1 MKLSTFETLCLR
13 WASQGKSLEAAVVIE
28 GVDARYIQAHLD
40 RAVTALRVRSVAEAI
55 RKATD
60 LRII

>member
-1 MKLSTFETLCLR
+1 
-13 WASQGKSLEAAVVIE
+13 VIE